1 MFHVGD
7 IVTIKGDNQEHSVSS
22 VRLWDSGYIDIS
34 VSGTFEYV
42 PAERATLAQPT
53 SIPQRFQVGDHVYYT
68 SSDSQLSG
76 EYLRYSIGDV
86 FITGKHKD
94 ECDHFGITDDMVP
107 GTTDAMEIRIN
118 SVLLRY
124 DGSIMY
130 AYYVNTPKGTLDGII
145 KPSDTLKHQY
155 TLF

>member
-1 MFHVGD
+1 MLHLGD
-7 IVTIKGDNQEHSVSS
+7 VVRAIDAKPETSQSESTIKRITEMNGLYYYHV
-22 VRLWDSGYIDIS
+22 SGYTKAFTEDKLELIRS
-34 VSGTFEYV
+34 
-42 PAERATLAQPT
+42 R
-53 SIPQRFQVGDHVYYT
+53 
-68 SSDSQLSG
+68 QL
-76 EYLRYSIGDV
+76 YQRYSIGDV

>member
-76 EYLRYSIGDV
+76 EYLIFEV
-86 FITGKHKD
+86 ET
-94 ECDHFGITDDMVP
+94 
-107 GTTDAMEIRIN
+107 
-118 SVLLRY
+118 
-124 DGSIMY
+124 
-130 AYYVNTPKGTLDGII
+130 YYVIDRLEQDDPPCI
-145 KPSDTLKHQY
+145 PRY
-155 TLF
+155 TIVNKETEHAVRAVSESNLERQTDYSLF